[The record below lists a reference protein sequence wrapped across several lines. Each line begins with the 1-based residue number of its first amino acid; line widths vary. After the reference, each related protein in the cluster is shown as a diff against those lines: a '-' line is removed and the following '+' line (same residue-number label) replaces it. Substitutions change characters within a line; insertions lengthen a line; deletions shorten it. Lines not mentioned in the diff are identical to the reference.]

1 VASGFALLHSDS
13 TITKVVLV
21 RNSALTHL
29 TDADQRTVELP
40 IVGRNG
46 STITVATPPNAAA
59 APAGPYM
66 LFVDATSSNGLIPS
80 VAAQVYVTG

>member
-1 VASGFALLHSDS
+1 LQGFGQWSCALQP
-13 TITKVVLV
+13 T
-21 RNSALTHL
+21 
-29 TDADQRTVELP
+29 ADQRTVELP
-40 IVGRNG
+40 IVSRNG
-46 STITVATPPNAAA
+46 STITVATPPNAAI